1 MNKDLYIFIKWS
13 DADYSVGIKTIDD
26 QHKELIK
33 YINQIYQSILD
44 RNTKEVTIDVLGKLE
59 DYAKFHFGFE
69 EKIFSQIGYE
79 FTEEHIAEHRAF
91 TDKIKHFKDGM
102 AKGHDVIF
110 SITNYLRDWLRIHIQ
125 KEDRKYAPEFQKLGM
140 E

>member
-13 DADYSVGIKTIDD
+13 DVDYSVGIKTIDD

-79 FTEEHIAEHRAF
+79 FTEEHIVEHRAF
-91 TDKIKHFKDGM
+91 TDKIKYFQEGM
-102 AKGHDVIF
+102 INGHDVIF

-125 KEDRKYAPEFQKLGM
+125 KEDRKYALEFQKVGIK
-140 E
+140 